1 MRPGPPC
8 SRHSTT
14 GVTDLD
20 HRVVDVG
27 DGLQLHAACRGQGP
41 HLVLLHGFT
50 GSAESWDPVRPALER
65 RRTVTAVDLP
75 GHGRSSAPAHASRYR
90 LTRFA
95 DDLARLLD
103 ALDIDRAA
111 VVGYSFGGRA
121 ALRFVLRHPQRVSA
135 LVLESTSPGIDDPA
149 ERAARAR
156 SDAELADAIE
166 RGGVT
171 AFVDRWEQ
179 LPLWESQKFLAG
191 ATRARL
197 RAQRLDN
204 DWVGLAHSLLGAGAA
219 AEPAVTPQL
228 PSVAVPALLVAGA
241 LDRKYGALAGA
252 MAAAMPNA
260 RAALVP
266 DAGHAVHLE
275 QPDAFTSLVTG
286 FLDSF
291 DP

>member
-1 MRPGPPC
+1 M
-8 SRHSTT
+8 
-14 GVTDLD
+14 
-20 HRVVDVG
+20 DVG
-27 DGLQLHAACRGQGP
+27 DGLHLHAARRGEGP

-50 GSAESWDPVRPALER
+50 GSAENWDALRPAFER

-75 GHGRSSAPAHASRYR
+75 GHGRSSAPAHAGRYR
-90 LTRFA
+90 LSRFA
-95 DDLARLLD
+95 DDLARALD
-103 ALDIDRAA
+103 ALDIERAA

-121 ALRFVLRHPQRVSA
+121 ALRFVLQHPERASA
-135 LVLESTSPGIDDPA
+135 LVLESTSPGIDDPS

-156 SDAELADAIE
+156 ADAELADAIE

-171 AFVDRWEQ
+171 SFVDRWEQ
-179 LPLWESQKFLAG
+179 LPLWATQQFLPG

-219 AEPAVTPQL
+219 AEPAVTAQL
-228 PSVAVPALLVAGA
+228 PSISTPALLIAGA
-241 LDRKYGALAGA
+241 LDRKYEALAGA

-260 RAALVP
+260 RVAVVP

-275 QPDAFTSLVTG
+275 QPDTFTSLVTG

-291 DP
+291 DS